1 MKTCG
6 HLIRN
11 WFYLCNNEKI
21 IVKYCTTYKIS
32 SKIMV
37 SHVSVNIH
45 IDYTKCIKILP
56 LMELISMVGL
66 REVN

>member
-11 WFYLCNNEKI
+11 WFYLWHSDKI
-21 IVKYCTTYKIS
+21 IVKYCTTQIS
-32 SKIMV
+32 SKIVV

-56 LMELISMVGL
+56 LMELISMLGL

>member
-1 MKTCG
+1 MKTCC

-11 WFYLCNNEKI
+11 WFYLWHNDKI
-21 IVKYCTTYKIS
+21 IVKYSTTYKSS

-56 LMELISMVGL
+56 LIELISMFGV